1 MQAGAAAERVDRVC
15 AGVSLI
21 CAARASASG
30 LCDLCGAATT
40 VRVRSRDRRKNF
52 FRSVHIESRPA
63 YIFTEISVQ
72 TAAYGFPIAPAS
84 FRLKRNVRVFAFVRG
99 YNAAQAC
106 GGARVR

>member
-1 MQAGAAAERVDRVC
+1 MCGPGERVRAVRFVRGGDDR
-15 AGVSLI
+15 
-21 CAARASASG
+21 ARAIAGSA
-30 LCDLCGAATT
+30 
-40 VRVRSRDRRKNF
+40 KKF

-72 TAAYGFPIAPAS
+72 TAAYGFPIAPPAS

-99 YNAAQAC
+99 YNAAQAG

>member
-1 MQAGAAAERVDRVC
+1 MCGPGERVRAVRFVRGGDD
-15 AGVSLI
+15 L
-21 CAARASASG
+21 ARAIAGSA
-30 LCDLCGAATT
+30 
-40 VRVRSRDRRKNF
+40 KKF

-99 YNAAQAC
+99 YNAAAGRRRCAC
-106 GGARVR
+106 AVGLRFDVRLR